1 MPISRPPVPCLLL
14 AAGHGARAGIT
25 DPFDDFA
32 PGWRNAWRDERRFG
46 RATEFRETAVDG
58 RTVLHARS
66 ARDQAALRRPLPGPA
81 AARLE
86 WEWKVGGLQPAN
98 RRERER
104 AGDDCTARI
113 VVVFARSLLPLRT
126 RALCSVRSETVPA
139 GTFFRSPY
147 SDAVAMIVLRQGPA
161 GRDTWQTESRD
172 LLADYLRAF
181 GRAPA
186 GLAAVSVIMDTDDAG
201 GTAEAWFAGL
211 PLRTET
217 EPPAAP

>member
-1 MPISRPPVPCLLL
+1 MPISRPLVPCLLP
-14 AAGHGARAGIT
+14 AAGQGARAGVT

-32 PGWRNAWRDERRFG
+32 AGWRNAWRDESRFG
-46 RATEFRETAVDG
+46 RATEFRETVVDG

-66 ARDQAALRRPLPGPA
+66 AADH
-81 AARLE
+81 AARPE
-86 WEWKVGGLQPAN
+86 WDWKVGGPRPAN

-104 AGDDCTARI
+104 AGDDCTARVI
-113 VVVFARSLLPLRT
+113 VVFARSLLPLRT
-126 RALCSVRSETVPA
+126 RALCSVWSGSVPA
-139 GTFFRSPY
+139 GPFFRRPC

-161 GRDTWQTESRD
+161 GREAWQTKIRD
-172 LLADYLRAF
+172 PFADHLRAF

-186 GLAAVSVIMDTDDAG
+186 GLAAVSVIVDTDDAG